1 MNLVR
6 LATVA
11 ALIAGLWAAAYFGDS
26 AVEEAA
32 HWLEPSAP
40 VPLYF
45 AAPDAAGVAAE
56 IRWLPER
63 RRTPAGLIAE
73 LAAGPRDARLSPS
86 LPGSTRVRTA
96 VVRDGTAV
104 LDFDGAIQRDHPG
117 GSAGE
122 LITVYAIVNTLTEI
136 EGIERVMFLIE
147 GRTVESL
154 AGHMDLRW
162 PIERDESF
170 IVTHLF

>member
-1 MNLVR
+1 M
-6 LATVA
+6 
-11 ALIAGLWAAAYFGDS
+11 
-26 AVEEAA
+26 
-32 HWLEPSAP
+32 
-40 VPLYF
+40 
-45 AAPDAAGVAAE
+45 
-56 IRWLPER
+56 
-63 RRTPAGLIAE
+63 
-73 LAAGPRDARLSPS
+73 
-86 LPGSTRVRTA
+86 RTA

-170 IVTHLF
+170 IVTRLF